1 MMMFITIFGAHASR
15 NADRQSGLQAR
26 RHVSHHEDGRT
37 RAAGWRTG
45 GTGTLAQA
53 VGLAN

>member
-1 MMMFITIFGAHASR
+1 MMMFITIFDAHESR

-26 RHVSHHEDGRT
+26 RHEDGRT